1 MSERVIRRLSWALI
15 IIGNLAS
22 MYIIAR
28 CILLPSLER
37 NDYPYTPPACQEG
50 EVFSEEEGCQRQT
63 GFVLTVI
70 NN

>member
-63 GFVLTVI
+63 GYVLAVI